1 MPRKAISVTLDQEN
15 LLWLRAQ
22 TAAAKGKSVSDTLDR
37 LVSEARA
44 AGRVAP
50 GTVRSVVGTIDISD
64 ADPDLL
70 TADEYVR
77 GLYEAPSRLPSL
89 VRDTAPAWTTKRKR
103 RASHPAAGGTSR
115 SKSNAR

>member
-1 MPRKAISVTLDQEN
+1 MPKNAISITLDQDN

-22 TAAAKGKSVSDTLDR
+22 TAAAKGKSLSETIDR
-37 LVSEARA
+37 LVTDARA

-77 GLYEAPSRLPSL
+77 GLYEHSHRQPVF
-89 VRDTAPAWTTKRKR
+89 VRETAPARRAPAKR
-103 RASHPAAGGTSR
+103 RGSRATSSNSSR
-115 SKSNAR
+115 AKS

>member
-1 MPRKAISVTLDQEN
+1 MPKNAISITLDQDN

-22 TAAAKGKSVSDTLDR
+22 TAAAKGKSLSETIDR
-37 LVSEARA
+37 LVTEARA
-44 AGRVAP
+44 AGRIAP

-77 GLYEAPSRLPSL
+77 GLYEHSGRQPVL
-89 VRDTAPAWTTKRKR
+89 VRDTAVRPALPKRHVSRAKSRDASRAKTK
-103 RASHPAAGGTSR
+103 
-115 SKSNAR
+115 

>member
-1 MPRKAISVTLDQEN
+1 MPKNAISITLDQDN

-22 TAAAKGKSVSDTLDR
+22 TAAAKGKSLSETIDR
-37 LVSEARA
+37 LVTEARA
-44 AGRVAP
+44 AGRIAP

-77 GLYEAPSRLPSL
+77 GLYEHSGRQPVV
-89 VRDTAPAWTTKRKR
+89 VRETAPVRPALPKRHVSRAKSRDASRAKTK
-103 RASHPAAGGTSR
+103 
-115 SKSNAR
+115 